1 MKQLLTTFKKAALV
15 ITVMAVAFV
24 VIPHAAFAETAQE
37 SLCKGAQGTGGASNP
52 DGSGGCSGSGPTVM
66 GVIGAITDLL
76 LYLAGAIAVVMII
89 LGGIRYASSN
99 GDQNAV
105 TGAKNTIMYAVI
117 GLVVTILAYAIVHF
131 VLTNIK

>member
-1 MKQLLTTFKKAALV
+1 MKKLFSTLKKTAFV
-15 ITVMAVAFV
+15 ISVMAVALVFA
-24 VIPHAAFAETAQE
+24 PHAASAATPQE
-37 SLCKGAQGTGGASNP
+37 SLCKGAQGTGGAANP
-52 DGSGGCSGSGPTVM
+52 DGSGGCSTTGPTVM

>member
-1 MKQLLTTFKKAALV
+1 
-15 ITVMAVAFV
+15 
-24 VIPHAAFAETAQE
+24 
-37 SLCKGAQGTGGASNP
+37 
-52 DGSGGCSGSGPTVM
+52 M